1 MAGKKDLVK
10 DSERYSILVPYLD
23 KCYMCG
29 SENHVALHE
38 VFYGTANRKKSKE
51 DGMILPL
58 CDFHHNMS
66 NVAVHNNHDLDLKF
80 KQMAQ
85 RKWMSYYNK
94 TTEDFIKR
102 YGQNYLD

>member
-10 DSERYSILVPYLD
+10 DSDRYSILVPYLN
-23 KCYMCG
+23 KCFICG
-29 SENHVALHE
+29 SESNIALHE
-38 VFYGTANRKKSKE
+38 VFYGIANRKKAKE

-58 CDFHHNMS
+58 CSFHHNMS
-66 NVAVHNNHDLDLKF
+66 NMAVHNNKELDLKL

-85 RKWMSYYNK
+85 RRWQQYYNK
-94 TTEDFIKR
+94 TTDEFIKR

>member
-1 MAGKKDLVK
+1 MAGKKDLIK
-10 DSERYSILVPYLD
+10 DLDRYSILVPYLN
-23 KCYMCG
+23 KCYICG
-29 SENHVALHE
+29 SENHIALHE

-58 CDFHHNMS
+58 CSLHHNMS

-85 RKWMSYYNK
+85 QKWMSYYNK
-94 TTEDFIKR
+94 STKDFIKR
-102 YGQNYLD
+102 FGQNYLD